1 MSLIS
6 RDGGRTR
13 DLIDIIM
20 DIHEHKGG
28 GGNGGAPNGGA
39 ANGTAAADLI
49 GSMAAEL
56 AQLARHHGFDALGY
70 LLDMARLEAD
80 NLTRAAKGLG
90 GAN

>member
-1 MSLIS
+1 M
-6 RDGGRTR
+6 
-13 DLIDIIM
+13 M

-28 GGNGGAPNGGA
+28 GNGGA

-49 GSMAAEL
+49 GSMATEL
-56 AQLARHHGFDALGY
+56 AQLARRYGFDALGY

-80 NLTRAAKGLG
+80 NLTRIAKGPG